1 MISNTAMSCDLFWQ
15 QQTQRRPV
23 TDTHRASRA
32 HARTNSGIR
41 SNCFARTGGAGVRVL
56 GRAIMGLF
64 DLFSGDDTSKTES
77 LSNKPAMR
85 ARPALLRETK
95 AAARA
100 DAEALGVEGIHSHRK
115 DGIPPREGKA
125 GELYM
130 AGESHSALPDD
141 PSAVEPA
148 SDGVGVSDG
157 MGLGTGLDMGTNP
170 TDSDL
175 ALFGD
180 SDGDS
185 EMEIY

>member
-1 MISNTAMSCDLFWQ
+1 
-15 QQTQRRPV
+15 
-23 TDTHRASRA
+23 
-32 HARTNSGIR
+32 
-41 SNCFARTGGAGVRVL
+41 
-56 GRAIMGLF
+56 MGLF
-64 DLFSGDDTSKTES
+64 GLFGSDGDREKDPETDDEPES
-77 LSNKPAMR
+77 LSNEPETR

-125 GELYM
+125 GLLYM
-130 AGESHSALPDD
+130 AGESHAALPDD
-141 PSAVEPA
+141 PGAIEPA
-148 SDGVGVSDG
+148 ADVTGVSDG
-157 MGLGTGLDMGTNP
+157 MGLGTSLDMGESP

-180 SDGDS
+180 SDDDG